1 MDAWEQRWGRHRYA
15 ASSRIWFTLWNG
27 ALTQVYYPIGDRPEF
42 RDLQH
47 FITDGEHRI
56 RIVEA
61 LLSAADRDEAGRGL
75 LERERGKAC
84 LGSMIIYGGSSSP
97 AATGKGFSDLS
108 GYATAPI
115 VPNSIAP

>member
-1 MDAWEQRWGRHRYA
+1 MVAVRDQGNRQFIEEEATWPSHAGIVRPSGDRASSPPIDAWEQRWGRHRYA

-61 LLSAADRDEAGRGL
+61 LLSAAARDEAG
-75 LERERGKAC
+75 
-84 LGSMIIYGGSSSP
+84 
-97 AATGKGFSDLS
+97 
-108 GYATAPI
+108 
-115 VPNSIAP
+115 